1 MSGTKREIVLGV
13 GGGIAAYKACELLRR
28 LQDLDFSITVVPTP
42 SSLNFVGAATW
53 EALSGRSVS
62 TEVWQDVD
70 KVQHISL
77 ADQAEAIII
86 APTTA
91 DLLARLVQGRA
102 DDLLTNVVSASS
114 KPKFLVPAMH
124 PQMWLNPTT
133 QANVEI
139 LKSRGFAVMQP
150 ATGRLTGEDSGV
162 GRFPETQQIIAAFLE
177 HIGSTQDLLGK
188 RILISAGGT
197 REAIDPV
204 RYIGNRS
211 SGKQG
216 EALAIEARNRGA
228 HVTMVLANSNI
239 ADVAGI
245 QTLRVETAAQMHG
258 ALKENMHDCDVL
270 IMAAAVSD
278 ARPTSVAQE
287 KIKKAD
293 LQSIDLV
300 SNLDIL
306 KDLSADAKDS
316 QIIVGFAA
324 ETSDLENLGLAK
336 LKSKKLNLIYVND
349 VSNGAVFASDQ
360 SAGFLISDDGQS
372 AYIEQTSKAKVAR
385 NILDKVVSR
394 LSYANGST
402 TLYI

>member
-70 KVQHISL
+70 KVKHVSL

-324 ETSDLENLGLAK
+324 ETTDLENLGLAK
-336 LKSKKLNLIYVND
+336 LKTKKLNLIYVND

-372 AYIEQTSKAKVAR
+372 TYIEQTSKAKVAR

-394 LSYANGST
+394 LSYANG
-402 TLYI
+402 

>member
-62 TEVWQDVD
+62 TEVWQDVE
-70 KVQHISL
+70 KVKHVSL

-162 GRFPETQQIIAAFLE
+162 GRFPESQQIIAAFLE

-228 HVTMVLANSNI
+228 HVTMVMANSNI

-245 QTLRVETAAQMHG
+245 QMLRVETAAQMHG
-258 ALKENMHDCDVL
+258 ALKNNMHDCDVL

-349 VSNGAVFASDQ
+349 VSNGAIFASDQ

-372 AYIEQTSKAKVAR
+372 TYIEQTSKAKVAR

-394 LSYANGST
+394 LSYANG
-402 TLYI
+402 

>member
-1 MSGTKREIVLGV
+1 
-13 GGGIAAYKACELLRR
+13 
-28 LQDLDFSITVVPTP
+28 
-42 SSLNFVGAATW
+42 
-53 EALSGRSVS
+53 
-62 TEVWQDVD
+62 
-70 KVQHISL
+70 
-77 ADQAEAIII
+77 
-86 APTTA
+86 
-91 DLLARLVQGRA
+91 LVQGRA

-150 ATGRLTGEDSGV
+150 ATGRLTGEDTGV
-162 GRFPETQQIIAAFLE
+162 GRFPETVEIISAFLK

-216 EALAIEARNRGA
+216 EALAVEARNRGA
-228 HVTMVLANSNI
+228 HVTMVLANSSI
-239 ADVAGI
+239 SDISGI
-245 QTLRVETAAQMHG
+245 QTIRVETAAEMHI
-258 ALKENMHDCDVL
+258 ALKANIQDNDVL

-278 ARPTSVAQE
+278 ARPTSVSHE
-287 KIKKAD
+287 KIKKDD

-300 SNLDIL
+300 SNVDIL
-306 KDLSADAKDS
+306 KDLSSVAKDS

-324 ETSDLENLGLAK
+324 ETSHLESLGLAK
-336 LKSKKLNLIYVND
+336 LRAKKLDLIYVND
-349 VSNGAVFASDQ
+349 VSNGAVFASDE
-360 SAGFLISDDGQS
+360 SAGFLISADGQS
-372 AYIEQTSKAKVAR
+372 TFIEQTSKAKVAR
-385 NILDKVVSR
+385 YILDKVVSR
-394 LSYANGST
+394 LGYANG
-402 TLYI
+402 

>member
-62 TEVWQDVD
+62 TEVWQDVE
-70 KVQHISL
+70 KVKHVSL

-162 GRFPETQQIIAAFLE
+162 GRFPESQQIIAAFLE

-245 QTLRVETAAQMHG
+245 QMLRVETAAQMHG
-258 ALKENMHDCDVL
+258 ALKNNMHDCDVL

-287 KIKKAD
+287 KIKKGD

-372 AYIEQTSKAKVAR
+372 TYIEQTSKAKVAR

-394 LSYANGST
+394 LSYANG
-402 TLYI
+402 

>member
-28 LQDLDFSITVVPTP
+28 LQDLDFSITVIPTP

-53 EALSGRSVS
+53 EALSGKSVS
-62 TEVWQDVD
+62 TQVWEDVE
-70 KVQHISL
+70 KVKHVSL

-162 GRFPETQQIIAAFLE
+162 GRFPETVEIISAFLN

-216 EALAIEARNRGA
+216 EALAVDARNRGA

-239 ADVAGI
+239 SDISGI
-245 QTLRVETAAQMHG
+245 QTLRVETAAEMHT
-258 ALKENMHDCDVL
+258 ALKANIQDSDVL

-278 ARPTSVAQE
+278 ARPTSVAHE
-287 KIKKAD
+287 KIKKDD
-293 LQSIDLV
+293 LQNIELV

-306 KDLSADAKDS
+306 KDLSSVAKDS

-324 ETSDLENLGLAK
+324 ETSNLETLGLAK
-336 LKSKKLNLIYVND
+336 LKAKNLDLIYVND
-349 VSNGAVFASDQ
+349 VSNGAVFSSDE
-360 SAGFLISDDGQS
+360 SAGFLITADGQS
-372 AYIEQTSKAKVAR
+372 TYIEQTSKAKVAR
-385 NILDKVVSR
+385 YILDKVVSR
-394 LSYANGST
+394 LGYANG
-402 TLYI
+402 

>member
-70 KVQHISL
+70 KVKHISL

-162 GRFPETQQIIAAFLE
+162 GRFPESQQIIAAFLE

-258 ALKENMHDCDVL
+258 ALKDNMHDCDVL

-306 KDLSADAKDS
+306 KDLSSDAKDS

-372 AYIEQTSKAKVAR
+372 TYIEQTSKAKVAR

-394 LSYANGST
+394 LSYANG
-402 TLYI
+402 

>member
-70 KVQHISL
+70 KVKHVSL

-162 GRFPETQQIIAAFLE
+162 GRFPESQQIIAAFLE

-239 ADVAGI
+239 TDVAGI

-372 AYIEQTSKAKVAR
+372 TYIEQTSKAKVAR

-394 LSYANGST
+394 LSYANG
-402 TLYI
+402 

>member
-70 KVQHISL
+70 KVKHISL

-162 GRFPETQQIIAAFLE
+162 GRFPESQQIIAAFLE
-177 HIGSTQDLLGK
+177 HIGSAQDLLGK

-258 ALKENMHDCDVL
+258 ALKDNMHDCDVL

-372 AYIEQTSKAKVAR
+372 TYIEQTSKAKVAR

-394 LSYANGST
+394 LSYANG
-402 TLYI
+402 

>member
-70 KVQHISL
+70 KVKHISL

-258 ALKENMHDCDVL
+258 ALKDNMHDCDVL

-324 ETSDLENLGLAK
+324 ETTDLENLGLAK
-336 LKSKKLNLIYVND
+336 LKTKKLNLIYVND

-372 AYIEQTSKAKVAR
+372 TYIEQTSKAKVAR

-394 LSYANGST
+394 LSYANG
-402 TLYI
+402 

>member
-62 TEVWQDVD
+62 TEVWQDVE
-70 KVQHISL
+70 KVKHVSL

-133 QANVEI
+133 RANVEI

-162 GRFPETQQIIAAFLE
+162 GRFPESQQIIAAFLE

-245 QTLRVETAAQMHG
+245 QMLRVETAAQMHG
-258 ALKENMHDCDVL
+258 ALKNNMHDCDVL

-372 AYIEQTSKAKVAR
+372 TYIEQTSKAKVAR

-394 LSYANGST
+394 LSYANG
-402 TLYI
+402 

>member
-70 KVQHISL
+70 KVKHVSL

-114 KPKFLVPAMH
+114 KLKFLVPAMH

-162 GRFPETQQIIAAFLE
+162 GRFPESQQIIAAFLE

-258 ALKENMHDCDVL
+258 ALKDNMHDCDVL

-372 AYIEQTSKAKVAR
+372 TYIEQTSKAKVAR

-394 LSYANGST
+394 LSYANG
-402 TLYI
+402 

>member
-70 KVQHISL
+70 KVKHVSL
-77 ADQAEAIII
+77 AHQAEAIII

-162 GRFPETQQIIAAFLE
+162 GRFPESQQIIAAFLE

-197 REAIDPV
+197 RESIDPV

-239 ADVAGI
+239 ADVSGI

-258 ALKENMHDCDVL
+258 ALKDNMHDCDVL

-324 ETSDLENLGLAK
+324 ETTDLENLGLAK
-336 LKSKKLNLIYVND
+336 LKTKKLNLIYVND

-372 AYIEQTSKAKVAR
+372 TYIEQTSKAKVAR

-394 LSYANGST
+394 LSYANG
-402 TLYI
+402 

>member
-70 KVQHISL
+70 KVKHISL

-162 GRFPETQQIIAAFLE
+162 GRFPESQQIIAAFLE

-228 HVTMVLANSNI
+228 YVTMVLANSNI
-239 ADVAGI
+239 ADIAGI

-372 AYIEQTSKAKVAR
+372 TYIEQTSKAKVAR

-394 LSYANGST
+394 LSYANG
-402 TLYI
+402 